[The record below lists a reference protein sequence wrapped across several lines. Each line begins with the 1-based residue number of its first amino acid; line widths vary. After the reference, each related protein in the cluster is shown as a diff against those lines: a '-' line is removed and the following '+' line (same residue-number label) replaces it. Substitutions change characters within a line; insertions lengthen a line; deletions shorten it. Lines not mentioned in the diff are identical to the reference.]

1 MKKISLLLAVLSL
14 LLVPAGIVAG
24 EKEKAAGKEEI
35 DKKAAD
41 EYFKHA
47 GTAADPSFQDFI
59 RTTTEQK
66 KDEKA
71 KEPEK
76 TNDTKKGN

>member
-1 MKKISLLLAVLSL
+1 MKRISLLLMMLSL
-14 LLVPAGIVAG
+14 LLTAAGIAAG
-24 EKEKAAGKEEI
+24 EKKAAEQGEI
-35 DKKAAD
+35 DKKAAE

-71 KEPEK
+71 KESEK
-76 TNDTKKGN
+76 SNDTKKGN